1 MSEESS
7 NRRRE
12 EALARR
18 LGQALDEQASPRGP
32 EPCPDAELI
41 AAYHEREL
49 GPEETA
55 ACEMHF
61 AACSRCRKILQVLA
75 ASDGTPLAEKE
86 VARLGELVA
95 AVQVPRIAAAQM
107 PREAPPQGT
116 TIILAKPPDWR
127 VRWLAPAV
135 GVAAVLAVWFAIR
148 PPWRAMEQGSSGTLV
163 AQAPK
168 NEPLLPSEPAPS
180 DQLSQTAP
188 AKKPGTDTTTSSTNS
203 PEIPNDHSAP
213 QMESPAPL
221 PKEMAKGNPGSGG
234 VMGGLI
240 AGGRVPENA
249 PQRDATA
256 TPESNAAPSAVP
268 PPPAPPPAAM
278 RSAQLERAQTGAADQ
293 AAAPVPQVAGVPTQ
307 NGRAAGAGGGTA
319 GAGAGDGIGPGTDK
333 QAAAEQKAGSV
344 RTAANGNFMAL
355 SKLDEAR
362 QAGVQI
368 KSPSGR
374 VLWRLGSGGRIERSN
389 NAGGAWSLQPS
400 PSTQEWITGAAVSDT
415 TCWIVGRNG
424 AIARTTD
431 GEHWEKIAP
440 PSAPT
445 DASGKL
451 PDWIS
456 VTASDAQTATITA
469 SDQRRFT
476 TRDGGKTWQTQ

>member
-1 MSEESS
+1 MSEESR

-18 LGQALDEQASPRGP
+18 LGEALDEQASPRGP

-61 AACSRCRKILQVLA
+61 ASCSRCRKILNVLA
-75 ASDGTPLAEKE
+75 ASDDAPLAEKE

-95 AVQVPRIAAAQM
+95 AAHM
-107 PREAPPQGT
+107 PQEEAPQGE
-116 TIILAKPPDWR
+116 TIIIRRRPDWR
-127 VRWLAPAV
+127 VRWLVPAV

-168 NEPLLPSEPAPS
+168 NEPLLPPEPAPNE
-180 DQLSQTAP
+180 QEAP
-188 AKKPGTDTTTSSTNS
+188 AKKLGTNPATTSSNS
-203 PEIPNDHSAP
+203 REIPNDQSTARI
-213 QMESPAPL
+213 QSPAPL
-221 PKEMAKGNPGSGG
+221 PREMAKGNPNEVGI
-234 VMGGLI
+234 MGGLS
-240 AGGRVPENA
+240 AGSRNAENT
-249 PQRDATA
+249 PQRQEKVS
-256 TPESNAAPSAVP
+256 PQSSNVAPAAAVP
-268 PPPAPPPAAM
+268 PPPAPPPAM
-278 RSAQLERAQTGAADQ
+278 RSAQLEQAQTDMADK
-293 AAAPVPQVAGVPTQ
+293 ATGPTPQVARQPTQ
-307 NGRAAGAGGGTA
+307 SVPSASSGAMPAGAGGGM
-319 GAGAGDGIGPGTDK
+319 GPGADK

-344 RTAANGNFMAL
+344 RSAANGNFMAL
-355 SKLDEAR
+355 SKLDEVR
-362 QAGVQI
+362 QAGIQI

-374 VLWRLGSGGRIERSN
+374 VLWRVGSGGQIERST
-389 NAGGAWSLQPS
+389 NAGGGWGLQPS
-400 PSTQEWITGAAVSDT
+400 PSSQDWVAGAAVSDT

-431 GEHWEKIAP
+431 GENWGKIAP
-440 PSAPT
+440 PSRSA
-445 DASGKL
+445 DASGKF

-476 TRDGGKTWQTQ
+476 TQDGGKSWQLQ